1 MTSQATKQ
9 ARSHI
14 LDLCSPAA
22 TEEISDKVL
31 GLPLGKPLSSLRTPL
46 QTQWS
51 GVAARFTTE
60 QKHHLPFSKRFFIVY
75 CAALWRLCAGYLRVC
90 RVVPRPV
97 REPAYSCHPPSRR
110 GDQWRLHFL

>member
-75 CAALWRLCAGYLRVC
+75 CAALWRLCADTFGYAGLFLDRSANLRTAATLH
-90 RVVPRPV
+90 RV
-97 REPAYSCHPPSRR
+97 AAISGGST
-110 GDQWRLHFL
+110 F